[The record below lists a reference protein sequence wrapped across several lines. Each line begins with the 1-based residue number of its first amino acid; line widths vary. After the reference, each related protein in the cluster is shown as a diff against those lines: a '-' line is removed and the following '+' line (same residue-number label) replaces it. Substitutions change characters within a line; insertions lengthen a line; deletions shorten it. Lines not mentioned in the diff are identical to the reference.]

1 MKKKKNSKQAPWK
14 SIQEELLES
23 LGTTEVVRK
32 FKIIYWEVK
41 EGAKKKK
48 KHREFFMNIAKLFSK

>member
-48 KHREFFMNIAKLFSK
+48 K